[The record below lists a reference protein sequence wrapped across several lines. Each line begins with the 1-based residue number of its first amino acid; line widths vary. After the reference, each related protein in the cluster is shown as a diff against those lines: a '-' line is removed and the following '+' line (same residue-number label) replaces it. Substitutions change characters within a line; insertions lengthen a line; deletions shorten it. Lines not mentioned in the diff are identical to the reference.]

1 MVTVV
6 AVLAHTGCAPPA
18 LLRACAAIADV
29 AAFSR
34 YDMEDAMIIN
44 RSSLDRG
51 FAHGSLIKTETVDL
65 SEKRGTA
72 KVRSCT
78 AVRAVTPF

>member
-1 MVTVV
+1 
-6 AVLAHTGCAPPA
+6 
-18 LLRACAAIADV
+18 
-29 AAFSR
+29 
-34 YDMEDAMIIN
+34 MIIN

-72 KVRSCT
+72 KARWFPVMRLYLHC
-78 AVRAVTPF
+78 AHLACRAQLKVGRGTSSLC